1 MDEKDIEKLAFVS
14 EQILRI
20 RQWLKDSQMGTTKV
34 VHEGFEVDYNRK
46 QALEELQYWENEE
59 KKLDGRKKPAIR
71 PMDFSRT
78 WES

>member
-1 MDEKDIEKLAFVS
+1 MDAKDTERLEFIS
-14 EQILRI
+14 EQILKV
-20 RQWLKDSQMGTTKV
+20 RQWLKDNQTGTISV
-34 VHEGFEVDYNRK
+34 SHEGFAVGYNRK